1 MMVLDIAYREFRNLF
16 LTPLAWVILGVVQFI
31 LAWFFFSSIE
41 VFFSLQDQLTTMSNP
56 PGVTDLVISPLFRT
70 AGIVLLMVL
79 PLLTM
84 RLISEER
91 RNHTLSLLQSAPLS
105 ISEIVIGKYLGLL
118 MFITVVVAV
127 ISLMPVSLYLG
138 TTPDTGKL
146 IAGLLGLFLLLA
158 AFSAAGIY
166 MSSLT
171 DNPMVAAISSFG
183 LLLLLWIINTGTSQG
198 GANTDASPDVLG
210 YQSMHTH
217 FSNMLRG
224 IVNTAD
230 IAYFILFILCFI
242 ILTIRQME
250 TIRLQS

>member
-1 MMVLDIAYREFRNLF
+1 MMIMDIASREFRNLF

-91 RNHTLSLLQSAPLS
+91 RNRSLILLQSAPLS

-118 MFITVVVAV
+118 MFIAVVVVV

-138 TTPDTGKL
+138 TTPDTGKF
-146 IAGLLGLFLLLA
+146 IAGVLGLFLLLA

-183 LLLLLWIINTGTSQG
+183 LLLLLWIINSGSGQG
-198 GANTDASPDVLG
+198 GDGASSGVLG
-210 YQSMHTH
+210 YLSMHTH

>member
-1 MMVLDIAYREFRNLF
+1 MITSIAAREFRNLF
-16 LTPLAWVILGVVQFI
+16 LSPLAWVILAVVQFI

-41 VFFSLQDQLTTMSNP
+41 VFFNLQEELAAMSNP
-56 PGVTDLVISPLFRT
+56 PGVTDLVISPLFQT
-70 AGIVLLMVL
+70 TGIVLLMVL

-91 RNHTLSLLQSAPLS
+91 RSHTLSLLRSAPIS
-105 ISEIVIGKYLGLL
+105 ITEIVIGKYLGLL
-118 MFITVVVAV
+118 AFIIVMVTL
-127 ISLMPVSLYLG
+127 ISLMPLSLYLG

-146 IAGLLGLFLLLA
+146 VAGITGLVLLLA

-183 LLLLLWIINTGTSQG
+183 LLLLLWIININTGTPGNS
-198 GANTDASPDVLG
+198 GAEPSAILA
-210 YQSMHTH
+210 YLSMQTH

-224 IVNTAD
+224 IINTAD
-230 IAYFILFILCFI
+230 IAYFLLFIVCFI
-242 ILTIRQME
+242 VLTIRQME

>member
-1 MMVLDIAYREFRNLF
+1 MIFSIASREFRNLF
-16 LTPLAWVILGVVQFI
+16 LSPLAWVILAVVQFI
-31 LAWFFFSSIE
+31 LAWFFFTSIE
-41 VFFSLQDQLTTMSNP
+41 VFFNLQDELAAMNNP
-56 PGVTDLVISPLFRT
+56 PGVTDLVISPLFQT
-70 AGIVLLMVL
+70 TGIVLLMVL

-91 RNHTLSLLQSAPLS
+91 RSHTLSLLQSAPIS
-105 ISEIVIGKYLGLL
+105 ITEIVIGKYLGLL
-118 MFITVVVAV
+118 MFIVVMITL

-138 TTPDTGKL
+138 TSPDTGKL
-146 IAGLLGLFLLLA
+146 IAGLSGLGLLLA

-183 LLLLLWIINTGTSQG
+183 LLLLLWIINSS
-198 GANTDASPDVLG
+198 AASTAAAGSDPSGVLN
-210 YQSMHTH
+210 YLSMQTH

-242 ILTIRQME
+242 VLTIRQME